1 MDSINILRRTVAF
14 SSTNFHIN
22 LLVSLFIQTPPLLPC
37 TAPHFLPHPYLLL
50 LPLYSSSRKGNTP
63 FSGCPVSCWDTTTA
77 PFAQGLAEG
86 EWQSTLLLLSF
97 LYAAREQAFQF
108 YLPAYLVLIKTPKW
122 NIQTTKRLTNGQG
135 PGTVGLWVLLC
146 PASRPGGKWTPEP
159 HAVSRHSQVP
169 AAVCAGR
176 VWWRQTLTDTRQPH

>member
-1 MDSINILRRTVAF
+1 MLFSYINNSYYCKAIFFPLHFQSVPAGDGKKMDSINILHRTVAF

-50 LPLYSSSRKGNTP
+50 LPLYASSGKGNTP
-63 FSGCPVSCWDTTTA
+63 FSGSPVSCWDTTTA

-86 EWQSTLLLLSF
+86 KWQSTLLLSSF

-108 YLPAYLVLIKTPKW
+108 YLPAYLVLIKTPK
-122 NIQTTKRLTNGQG
+122 
-135 PGTVGLWVLLC
+135 
-146 PASRPGGKWTPEP
+146 
-159 HAVSRHSQVP
+159 
-169 AAVCAGR
+169 
-176 VWWRQTLTDTRQPH
+176 